1 MPEVLQGFHAA
12 AKNMELPPL
21 QTAATEVI
29 YTLQE
34 KKICCTRLQENEVAT
49 EAPPTQNQSCQKA
62 WQLLKDPKMKHTGT
76 NPFPR
81 ADFAALRKKG

>member
-29 YTLQE
+29 YTIQG
-34 KKICCTRLQENEVAT
+34 KKNMLHKTSRE
-49 EAPPTQNQSCQKA
+49 
-62 WQLLKDPKMKHTGT
+62 
-76 NPFPR
+76 
-81 ADFAALRKKG
+81 